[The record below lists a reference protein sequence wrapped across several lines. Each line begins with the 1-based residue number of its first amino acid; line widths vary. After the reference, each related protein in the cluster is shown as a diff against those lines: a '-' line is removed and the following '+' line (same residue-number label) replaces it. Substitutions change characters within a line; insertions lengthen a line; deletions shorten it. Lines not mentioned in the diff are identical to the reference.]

1 MSNPYR
7 FPAEGVINTPRVERD
22 WRDYTLK
29 ERLDSADM
37 TVVDDRSHKLR
48 DGNYCFV
55 GDREINPHSK
65 KPHSK
70 FDICQAIGPR
80 LEKQQSI
87 ELEGVENISCIM
99 QSKQGD
105 IFMTGRKGGEFVS
118 YPAPDGGGP
127 VAVLEGS
134 GLFIGILQKDAKGQ
148 YAPKPN
154 IEGLGGRGFRSIC
167 ELKNHEIVTA
177 TNGII
182 DVYGITA
189 EGYTRVDSIRR
200 PPVSVMIEGKESWLS
215 LDENYEKVSDI
226 FSLSDANFAAIYSR
240 RELMSID
247 KDVQTKILKEGNF
260 GSIVVYAPKEG
271 NYAPSQKIDLEL
283 EDMDSAIQ
291 LKDGTLAV
299 CGKDRKKP
307 GHPNHP
313 QEVAHSTMRLWGP
326 TEQGG
331 LELKQEIRNDLLEKV
346 DSLIET
352 FDGHLVTAGDWVVV
366 WEKAE
371 GKYRPVHTM
380 KPEVDKKSFGKVK
393 VQEAANHDLVV
404 RGRDGKVTVWG

>member
-22 WRDYTLK
+22 WRDYALK
-29 ERLDSADM
+29 ERLDSVDM

-55 GDREINPHSK
+55 GDREINPHTK
-65 KPHSK
+65 KAHSK

-87 ELEGVENISCIM
+87 ELEGVDSISCIT

-105 IFMTGRKGGEFVS
+105 IFMAGRKGGEFVS
-118 YPAPDGGGP
+118 YPAPDGRGLT
-127 VAVLEGS
+127 AILEGS
-134 GLFIGILQKDAKGQ
+134 GLFIGILQDVKGQ
-148 YAPKPN
+148 YAPKQN
-154 IEGLGGRGFRSIC
+154 IEGLGGRGFGGIC

-177 TNGII
+177 TNGIF

-189 EGYTRVDSIRR
+189 EGFTRVDSIRR
-200 PPVSVMIEGKESWLS
+200 PPISIVTEGKESRER
-215 LDENYEKVSDI
+215 LDVDAEGVSNI
-226 FSLSDANFAAIYSR
+226 FPLSDANFAAIYDR
-240 RELMSID
+240 RYSHHSD
-247 KDVQTKILKEGNF
+247 KDVEDKILKEGNF

-271 NYAPSQKIDLEL
+271 HYAPSQKIDLEL
-283 EDMDSAIQ
+283 EDMDSAMQ

-299 CGKDRKKP
+299 CGEAIKKP

-331 LELKQEIRNDLLEKV
+331 LELKQEIRNELLEKV

-352 FDGHLVTAGDWVVV
+352 FDGHLVTAGDWIVI

-371 GKYRPVHTM
+371 GKYRPVHTI